1 MQALVFIEAHG
12 KAKAWSTIATGL
24 GLEADVVATGGH
36 VCRFPRALFPVG
48 IDLNADRQIDPTRRV
63 SPELRESLLASVSR
77 HPLSRK
83 IFIATDDDVEGDVIA
98 FDLINL
104 IVEEYPDRAEHIWR
118 LRPGAMTHAGV
129 RDAFDH
135 ASALIEHRDEIISA
149 AIQGRARAVS
159 DRWIGAAFSRQAG
172 VPVGRVRSAIL
183 GTVALWKHDPRRARP
198 ETGEITFQCRAAG
211 GGRPFISRIRL
222 DGTED
227 RAVFQRLSAMA
238 IRFKGKAVP
247 GGVTLLRPAGA
258 AIAPRF
264 GSVQPFNTG
273 GVLAHAARHHDI
285 TPKDGMKGLQDA
297 YLRGMISYP
306 RTDAET
312 LTRESSGR
320 VATLAQACG
329 LPDVDIR
336 HMMEMSEP
344 SPGGHEALHP
354 TVGVTQQDVD
364 HIRRLVRRP
373 ILETRIAREPE
384 ELVRIMTALVTR
396 RSFEACRPITLER
409 GNWHPDNAGGAL
421 DPGEIAMLRDLD
433 WERESSGGLPWGR
446 DLLTGQRQWPL
457 ASVLL
462 EGMMIEEIGRPST
475 YAAHVD
481 VMEASGEIMEC
492 AFPALPRPSPRGVV
506 TLKKAPRRIWDPKT
520 CRMIEACLENEGNAL
535 GEDLD
540 APLMARAR
548 HRVLSWFQN
557 LPAEM
562 QETLLLA
569 LRDTPDRREPG
580 MSAPSSVEADNDD
593 IDASP
598 LPEPS
603 PFAAM

>member
-12 KAKAWSTIATGL
+12 KAKAWSSIAADL
-24 GLEADVVATGGH
+24 GVEVDVVASGGH

-48 IDLNADRQIDPTRRV
+48 IDLKADRQIDATRRV
-63 SPELRESLLASVSR
+63 SPELRAALLASVAR
-77 HPLSRK
+77 HPQARK

-104 IVEEYPDRAEHIWR
+104 ILEEFPDRAEHIWR
-118 LRPGAMTHAGV
+118 LRPGAMTHVGV
-129 RDAFDH
+129 REAFSR

-183 GTVALWKHDPRRARP
+183 GAVALWNHDPRRVRP
-198 ETGEITFQCRAAG
+198 ETGEITFQCRASG
-211 GGRPFISRIRL
+211 GGRPFFSRVRL
-222 DGTED
+222 DGSED
-227 RAVFQRLSAMA
+227 RTRFLRLSALA
-238 IRFKGKAVP
+238 QRFKGRVIPGAVF
-247 GGVTLLRPAGA
+247 TTQSIGA

-273 GVLAHAARHHDI
+273 GVLAHAARHHRI
-285 TPKDGMKGLQDA
+285 APKDGMKGLQNA
-297 YLRGMISYP
+297 YLKGMISYP

-320 VATLAQACG
+320 IATLAQACG
-329 LPDVDIR
+329 LSDVDIR
-336 HMMEMSEP
+336 HMMEIAEP
-344 SPGGHEALHP
+344 RPGGHEALHP
-354 TVGVTQQDVD
+354 TSGVTQADIDQL
-364 HIRRLVRRP
+364 RRLVRRP
-373 ILETRIAREPE
+373 ILETRLEREPE
-384 ELVRIMTALVTR
+384 ELAQIMTALVAR
-396 RSFEACRPITLER
+396 RCFEASRPITLER
-409 GNWHPDNAGGAL
+409 GHWKPDNGGGAL
-421 DPGEIAMLRDLD
+421 NAAEVEILRDIE

-446 DLLTGQRQWPL
+446 DLITGQRQWPL
-457 ASVLL
+457 ASILL
-462 EGMMIEEIGRPST
+462 EGMMIEKIGRPST

-481 VMEASGEIMEC
+481 VMEASGEILEGE
-492 AFPALPRPSPRGVV
+492 FPALPRPSPRGVV

-520 CRMIEACLENEGNAL
+520 CRMIEDCLENEGNAL
-535 GEDLD
+535 GEDVE

-569 LRDTPDRREPG
+569 LRETPDRREPG
-580 MSAPSSVEADNDD
+580 VSARAVTFED
-593 IDASP
+593 IDDSP